1 MLRLSLAAHLFAPHP
16 ARSNNWA
23 AGISYSTQGPTSKV
37 SSYGILPHT
46 IYQGALQMA
55 RVFTGKVVIPG
66 DKVFDYLQA
75 MEAAEHAREPFRQ
88 QLTQLNHE
96 FEHYL
101 LRTVSAKTARKHT
114 ATIDLFID
122 FICWQT
128 DVQSIPEITR
138 GMANSYFRR
147 WYRSKVGAG
156 TDNELKTAIKKFFQ
170 FLATEKGITNE
181 AVLKS
186 VQR

>member
-1 MLRLSLAAHLFAPHP
+1 
-16 ARSNNWA
+16 
-23 AGISYSTQGPTSKV
+23 
-37 SSYGILPHT
+37 
-46 IYQGALQMA
+46 MA
-55 RVFTGKVVIPG
+55 RVFTGKVAIPG
-66 DKVFDYLQA
+66 DKLGDYLQA
-75 MEAAEHAREPFRQ
+75 MEAAERARAPFRQ
-88 QLTQLNHE
+88 QLVQLNRE
-96 FEHYL
+96 FERSL
-101 LRTVSAKTARKHT
+101 LRKVSAKTARKHV

-122 FICWQT
+122 FICWHT

-147 WYRSKVGAG
+147 WYRSKVGDGAES
-156 TDNELKTAIKKFFQ
+156 ELKTAIKKFFQ